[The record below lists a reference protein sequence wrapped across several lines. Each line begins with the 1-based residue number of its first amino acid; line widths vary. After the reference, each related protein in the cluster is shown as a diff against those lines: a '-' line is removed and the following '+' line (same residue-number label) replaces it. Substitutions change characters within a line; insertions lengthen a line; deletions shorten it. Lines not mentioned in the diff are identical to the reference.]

1 MPISSDE
8 PQLELPLPLP
18 ARQPYRLAPALLLLG
33 LVGGGVYAA
42 TDADTKSTAKIPSR
56 PEDLSANVVTLV
68 SADDRAAVALAVSAL
83 KVAPPQRAEIAQAV
97 IKRRQR
103 IGWIVFTDSMDPDGD
118 TVAVEASGLT
128 QQIVL
133 TKSWTPVAVA
143 LADSGP
149 IGVTAVRDGQ
159 GGGITVAF
167 ATSTGTMPMR
177 ILRPGERIEVVP

>member
-1 MPISSDE
+1 MPNTNDE

-18 ARQPYRLAPALLLLG
+18 ARQPSRLAPALLLLG
-33 LVGGGVYAA
+33 LIGGGVYAS
-42 TDADTKSTAKIPSR
+42 TDADTTPTKTPGR
-56 PEDLSANVVTLV
+56 PEDLSTNVITFV
-68 SADDRAAVALAVSAL
+68 SPDDRAAVASAVAAL
-83 KVAPPQRAEIAQAV
+83 KVTPPQRAEIEQAV
-97 IKRRQR
+97 IDRRQR
-103 IGWIVFTDSMDPDGD
+103 LGWIVFVDSMDPDGD

-167 ATSTGTMPMR
+167 ATSGGTMPMR